1 MAEVKEVI
9 GKTSAGEVVRGQ
21 VMENFLCQAVEFG
34 LCPEDSMGGVEE
46 FQGEPGFGWFTLQRQ
61 GHNKAERSYFTAG
74 VSLVLLKLQSIHHLF
89 LIYSKQYSMAGND
102 MDSWSHPSRSTRALP
117 LAIYLTSGILLKS
130 WCLRVL
136 CEDNIVYLLVIS
148 CND

>member
-74 VSLVLLKLQSIHHLF
+74 VSLLLLKLQSIHHLF
-89 LIYSKQYSMAGND
+89 LVYSKQYSMAGND
-102 MDSWSHPSRSTRALP
+102 MDSWSHPSRSTMALP
-117 LAIYLTSGILLKS
+117 LTMYLTSGILLKS